1 MPVIC
6 KRCYWCAE
14 HVGNI
19 NLFAN
24 IGLFIIKFIGGVF
37 GRSQA
42 LIADAMH
49 STSDIVVSLLV
60 VAGLKITGAPPDD
73 DHQWGH
79 GNIEYIVSAIIGV
92 LLLFAGTMIT
102 IMAIISMFEGV
113 VSQPGILAVWAALI
127 SVVSNEIMFRHSMCI
142 GKQMESPAM
151 IANAWE
157 KRADV
162 YSSLAALIGVFGA
175 RLGYSFL
182 DPVAAI
188 VVGYMIGKT
197 AIITLISA
205 IKGITDAAVG
215 GEALTKIRY
224 ILSKE
229 SGIKNITSLRARKIG
244 QKIWIDL
251 EATFDPYIKIVD
263 VKKII
268 KKVSDNIEDKM
279 ENVGGI
285 HIIPRVVLKET

>member
-6 KRCYWCAE
+6 KKCYWCAE

-19 NLFAN
+19 NLLAN
-24 IGLFIIKFIGGVF
+24 TGLFIIKLIGGIF

-42 LIADAMH
+42 LIADALH
-49 STSDIVVSLLV
+49 STSDVVVSLLL

-79 GNIEYIVSAIIGV
+79 GNIEYIVSAVIGV

-102 IMAIISMFEGV
+102 IMAIISMFEGAIN
-113 VSQPGILAVWAALI
+113 QPGILAVWAAII
-127 SVVSNEIMFRHSMCI
+127 SVVSNEMMYRHSMCI

-157 KRADV
+157 NRADV

-175 RLGYSFL
+175 RLGFSFL

-188 VVGYMIGKT
+188 VVGYMIGRSALT
-197 AIITLISA
+197 TLISA
-205 IKGITDAAVG
+205 INAITDASLDKEELNKIKAVI
-215 GEALTKIRY
+215 TKEP
-224 ILSKE
+224 K
-229 SGIKNITSLRARKIG
+229 IKSVISLRVRKVG

-251 EATFDPYIKIVD
+251 EAKFDPYAKVAE
-263 VKKII
+263 VREII
-268 KKVSDNIEDKM
+268 KRVSDSVEDQM

-285 HIIPRVVLKET
+285 HIVPRATLT